1 MSKKELPVIDLRL
14 AKGSTRGSLVRQ
26 LREALTTVGFIYL
39 TGVDGYDENELLR
52 LTRWFFSL
60 PLEDRMKISRK
71 CFNPEC
77 KNEYRGYFPV
87 IPGEVSH
94 KEGFEIGPKMDTEP
108 MNPESLKTKMD
119 TEPMNPDG
127 EITLTN
133 FFQTWMENYHQKM
146 TEAALE
152 LLRLIAEGFDAPSDF
167 FTSLFV
173 PRHLSTLRLIH
184 YPARTDAPEWARDG
198 EYVIQTAEHQ
208 DSVMLTLLATF
219 QQYPGLQ
226 VRWMDDTLL
235 DVPHRR
241 GHLVVNIGVL
251 LSTMSGGNLKATRH
265 RVVECGGDRFSVP
278 FFLEPKFDGNINQVL
293 PSGTPQLTEDPDQ
306 RVFYGPWL
314 WEKTTKYAE
323 YKGLIER
330 LKSVGLN

>member
-26 LREALTTVGFIYL
+26 LREALTTVGFTYL

-119 TEPMNPDG
+119 TEPMNPESLKTKDT
-127 EITLTN
+127 ESTN
-133 FFQTWMENYHQKM
+133 LESFMIQFFYEENQWPDDPSGHTATAKYFKTWMENYHQKM

-198 EYVIQTAEHQ
+198 EYGSQCRSSWSRNSMVTSTRCCPA
-208 DSVMLTLLATF
+208 
-219 QQYPGLQ
+219 GL
-226 VRWMDDTLL
+226 
-235 DVPHRR
+235 H
-241 GHLVVNIGVL
+241 N
-251 LSTMSGGNLKATRH
+251 
-265 RVVECGGDRFSVP
+265 
-278 FFLEPKFDGNINQVL
+278 
-293 PSGTPQLTEDPDQ
+293 
-306 RVFYGPWL
+306 
-314 WEKTTKYAE
+314 
-323 YKGLIER
+323 
-330 LKSVGLN
+330 